1 MKKILVCGGSGFI
14 GLNLVKFFKNT
25 NYKIIATY
33 KTKKPKKTY
42 GARWIQADLTSQKNI
57 KKAMKNCNIVIQCA
71 GISSGAKNM
80 VSKPFIFMGDNV
92 VMNSLLIKEAV
103 QNKIQHFIFLSCSVM
118 YHHASKK
125 LKERDYDPRKQL
137 NKIYEGMALTK
148 VYIENMCKFYAERS
162 NTKFSALR
170 HSNIYGPHDKF
181 ENINAHFMSSV
192 ISRSKYSSKK
202 LMVWGEGKEKRDFL
216 YIEDL
221 CLAIKNIMNKQNI
234 KFDLVNVS
242 YGKAFSVKNI
252 VEKIKVI
259 MNKGYNI
266 LFDEKKPS
274 IKINI
279 LIDNSKM
286 FRKYNWKPKVS
297 IDNGIKKTVSWY
309 LNNF

>member
-14 GLNLVKFFKNT
+14 GLNVVKFFKNK
-25 NYKIIATY
+25 NYKIVATY
-33 KTKKPKKTY
+33 KTKRPKKRY
-42 GARWIQADLTSQKNI
+42 GVTWIKADLTSQKNI
-57 KKAMKNCNIVIQCA
+57 KKVMRNCNTVLQCA
-71 GISSGAKNM
+71 GITSGAKNM
-80 VSKPFIFMGDNV
+80 LSKPFTLMGDNV
-92 VMNSLLIKEAV
+92 IMNTLLIKEAV
-103 QNKIQHFIFLSCSVM
+103 QNKIKHFVFLSCSVM
-118 YHHASKK
+118 YHHSNKK
-125 LKERDYDPRKQL
+125 LKEIDYDPRRKL
-137 NKIYEGMALTK
+137 HKVYEGMALTK

-162 NTKFSALR
+162 NTKFSVLR
-170 HSNIYGPHDKF
+170 HSNIYGPYDKF
-181 ENINAHFMSSV
+181 ENINAHFMSSM
-192 ISRSKYSSKK
+192 ISRSKYASKK
-202 LMVWGEGKEKRDFL
+202 LIVWGEGKEKRDFL